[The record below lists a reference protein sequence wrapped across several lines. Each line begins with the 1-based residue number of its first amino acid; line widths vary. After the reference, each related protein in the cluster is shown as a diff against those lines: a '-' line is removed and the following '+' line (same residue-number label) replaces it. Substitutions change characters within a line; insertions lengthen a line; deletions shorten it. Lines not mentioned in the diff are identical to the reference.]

1 MKLTIFRPRESIFLK
16 QDHHRGQI
24 FAIFGAFLKHFDGK
38 FINPLLTTGYTH
50 IRLFYTSKRKN
61 ERKKVPRWC
70 CQSAFFSENS
80 LENFASERLSDVVIS
95 PFWSW
100 KTGFLEKLKA
110 KNDSFKSLSTVKK
123 HGKTKKSSKKDATD
137 VKALSRMK
145 VQREVVLSNCFILI
159 RFRCSQLLQKNPPL
173 DTGLHKRENPH
184 WKQRPWK
191 SGLHPD
197 ECSPLQDVY

>member
-1 MKLTIFRPRESIFLK
+1 MGRKTIKNRGSRRVSHKTQGADNNIIISNIVVETDNFPPTRIDFFEARPSS
-16 QDHHRGQI
+16 GQI

-95 PFWSW
+95 PF
-100 KTGFLEKLKA
+100 
-110 KNDSFKSLSTVKK
+110 
-123 HGKTKKSSKKDATD
+123 
-137 VKALSRMK
+137 
-145 VQREVVLSNCFILI
+145 
-159 RFRCSQLLQKNPPL
+159 
-173 DTGLHKRENPH
+173 
-184 WKQRPWK
+184 
-191 SGLHPD
+191 
-197 ECSPLQDVY
+197 